1 MIDRRTLREQ
11 VLDALHQRIAEGS
24 LPAGARLTEVALS
37 EDFSVSRGTVREALR
52 HLQEEGLAVQ
62 HSRGSVYVR
71 RLAAQEVSELYEI
84 RSALEGLAMSRI
96 LTSADREATA
106 ALLQQKLDELG
117 EQSLTFFER
126 IEADLAFHQCLCQ
139 LAGNLMLLRTWEQLS
154 HLIRGMLASM
164 GEPIIGPLMVMAD
177 HQLIVDAIKTP
188 SANSHL
194 VLPRLLKHSAEQLS
208 AAIDTHAQT
217 HSYLK
222 DTFQS

>member
-11 VLDALHQRIAEGS
+11 VLDTLHQRIAEGA
-24 LPAGARLTEVALS
+24 LPAGTRLTEVALS
-37 EDFSVSRGTVREALR
+37 EDFGVSRGTVREALR

-71 RLAAQEVSELYEI
+71 RLAARDVSELYEI
-84 RSALEGLAMSRI
+84 RAVLEGLAMDRI
-96 LTSADREATA
+96 LASADREATA
-106 ALLQQKLDELG
+106 VLLQQKLDELG

-126 IEADLAFHQCLCQ
+126 IGADLAFHQSLCQ
-139 LAGNLMLLRTWEQLS
+139 LSDNLMLLRTWVQLS

-164 GEPIIGPLMVMAD
+164 GEPVIGPLMVVAD

-194 VLPRLLKHSAEQLS
+194 VLPGLLAHSADQLS
-208 AAIDTHAQT
+208 AAIDNHAQT
-217 HSYLK
+217 HSYPRES
-222 DTFQS
+222 FQS